1 MDARNALSL
10 NYQLSERIG
19 GKALYD
25 RLSVTNMELEKLIDW
40 SRVRLPETQYT
51 VATHSQPSMGTDKTL
66 DDLIHANTR
75 ILRTKVEAVAAAVQE
90 RLKIRQDN
98 ITRIADDRE
107 KLTEIIQQISVAANY
122 HLRDHK
128 EKDRLYQRA
137 FDLTRERRDQDT
149 QCWRD
154 IVLVLRDFLTFWDEH
169 ERAKARGAFL
179 ENV

>member
-1 MDARNALSL
+1 
-10 NYQLSERIG
+10 
-19 GKALYD
+19 
-25 RLSVTNMELEKLIDW
+25 MELEKLIDW
-40 SRVRLPETQYT
+40 SRVRLPSTDYT
-51 VATHSQPSMGTDKTL
+51 VRASTTLAVGTDKTL

-75 ILRTKVEAVAAAVQE
+75 ILRTKVEAVSAAIQE
-90 RLKIRQDN
+90 RLKIRKDN

-107 KLTEIIQQISVAANY
+107 RLTEIVQQISVAANY

-137 FDLTRERRDQDT
+137 FELTKERRDQDT

-154 IVLVLRDFLTFWDEH
+154 IVLVLRDFLTFWDEY